1 MYYSIMV
8 SDKIRVYVALY
19 FRNFI
24 TSDPALV
31 KQYGTGAYHWG
42 IYLETKDEHT
52 AQYVFS

>member
-1 MYYSIMV
+1 MHYSIMV

-52 AQYVFS
+52 A